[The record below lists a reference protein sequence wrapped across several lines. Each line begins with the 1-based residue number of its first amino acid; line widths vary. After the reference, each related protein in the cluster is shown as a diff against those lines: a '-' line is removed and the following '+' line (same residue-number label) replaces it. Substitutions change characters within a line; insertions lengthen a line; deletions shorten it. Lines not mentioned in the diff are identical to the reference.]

1 MADARPG
8 ARPGAALRRVLWIG
22 VILGIGVVGT
32 LDEVVLHQL
41 LQWHNLYVHTTQFW
55 RIVSDGL
62 FHLVTATLLFGGA
75 LLLWRQ
81 RRVANLPF
89 QNRALTA
96 GILFGMGGFNL
107 YDGTI
112 QHKILQLHPVREGVP
127 DILPYDLAFNGL
139 ALLLLVVGWLVWR
152 SIPTDEA
159 GSPHLGSRETGGAS
173 SAH

>member
-8 ARPGAALRRVLWIG
+8 GQPGAALRRVLWIG

-62 FHLVTATLLFGGA
+62 FHLLTAGLLFGGA

-81 RRVANLPF
+81 RRSADAPG
-89 QNRALTA
+89 QNRALAA
-96 GILFGMGGFNL
+96 GILLGMGGFNL

-112 QHKILQLHPVREGVP
+112 QHKILQLHPVREGVTN
-127 DILPYDLAFNGL
+127 ILPYDLVFNGI
-139 ALLLLVVGWLVWR
+139 ALLLLVIGWLIWR
-152 SIPTDEA
+152 SIPSGEA
-159 GSPHLGSRETGGAS
+159 GSSSVGSRETGGAS
-173 SAH
+173 TSH